1 MQSHPRLTPIMPY
14 SILLTSRGAQRDRAC
29 AELQEAFERLKGGS
43 KVVFGDLASH
53 SVSEPCHS

>member
-1 MQSHPRLTPIMPY
+1 MPY